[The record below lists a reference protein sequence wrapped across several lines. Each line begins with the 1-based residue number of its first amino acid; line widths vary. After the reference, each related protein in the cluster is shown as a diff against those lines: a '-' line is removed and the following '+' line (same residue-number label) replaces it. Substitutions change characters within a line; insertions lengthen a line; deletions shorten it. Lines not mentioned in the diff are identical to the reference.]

1 MGKIFLEPYGGETI
15 DELLAMK
22 VSHRIDSLVLAIDQ
36 ALDMKRREDLSH
48 AERVVL
54 AVEALEREVNN
65 GGYHQFFLNSSR
77 EFTPFIVQALELIGC
92 PKCAAITA
100 SAIAVLDL
108 PDQVDVDAVHEAASQ
123 LSDENSGRLGEADS
137 QYYENDENIE
147 QNLLAYMERHPKEIE
162 LPHTGL
168 A

>member
-1 MGKIFLEPYGGETI
+1 MGKIFLESYGGETI

-22 VSHRIDSLVLAIDQ
+22 VSHRIDSLVGAIEQ
-36 ALDMKRREDLSH
+36 ALDMKRREDPSH

-65 GGYHQFFLNSSR
+65 GGYNQFFFNSSR

-108 PDQVDVDAVHEAASQ
+108 SDQADVDAIHEAASEM
-123 LSDENSGRLGEADS
+123 SDEDCERLDEADS
-137 QYYENDENIE
+137 QYYKNDEDIA
-147 QNLLAYMERHPKEIE
+147 QSLLAYIERHAKE
-162 LPHTGL
+162 
-168 A
+168 

>member
-1 MGKIFLEPYGGETI
+1 MGEIFLKSYGGETL

-22 VSHRIDSLVLAIDQ
+22 VSHRIDSLVGAIEQ
-36 ALDMKRREDLSH
+36 ALDTKRREDLSH

-65 GGYHQFFLNSSR
+65 GGYDQFFVNPSR

-92 PKCAAITA
+92 PKCAVITA
-100 SAIAVLDL
+100 YAIAVLDL
-108 PDQVDVDAVHEAASQ
+108 SDQADVDAVEEAAYQ
-123 LSDENSGRLGEADS
+123 LSDEDRERLSEADT
-137 QYYENDENIE
+137 QFYKYDEDIA
-147 QNLLAYMERHPKEIE
+147 QSLFAYVETHSKEIE
-162 LPHTGL
+162 LPHAGL